1 MVTTNQKNT
10 THSQKTERNL
20 SILQKK
26 IIKAQKKKKKE
37 ERKTMI
43 KMAISTCLSIITW
56 TINEQNALIKR
67 QREADWI
74 EKTRTYNILP
84 TRDSL

>member
-1 MVTTNQKNT
+1 
-10 THSQKTERNL
+10 
-20 SILQKK
+20 
-26 IIKAQKKKKKE
+26 
-37 ERKTMI
+37 MI
-43 KMAISTCLSIITW
+43 KMAISTCLSIITS

-84 TRDSL
+84 TRDSLQGESHAHKQKVRGTGQESIATLKKTKQPLQQRP